1 MPLRS
6 YVQSS
11 TPEIAALEHADAG
24 LAIRRIAVPAAFAF
38 LGDQLLGIVD
48 TIAIGT
54 LGTAALAQ
62 ITTAMSVFLVFGIGL
77 FGFGSGLRIL
87 GAQAIGAG
95 RSERFGTIVRSSIVV
110 PLGLAI
116 VIAGALA
123 ICAHPLMAAMLPPHV
138 TTTGAARY
146 LAIRGLSLVPMVVT
160 GMLATAFA
168 TSGDTKISLRI
179 LIVVNL
185 VHIPLLGILALGALT
200 HHPLGLGG
208 AALSSLVAELIACAY
223 TIAQTVQRPEFRIF
237 SSRRIERELVL
248 ATASLSWPDF
258 VFLALQLIPAPV
270 TVALLAPSGAET
282 IGALRALEVVNDATW
297 ALPGSLGD
305 AFGTI
310 VGQRIGASDYDGAET
325 FLCKGRAIALRTC
338 ALAAAI
344 VAALAWPL
352 SALFT
357 FSPRLATIAF
367 APLAAHVALTL
378 PLKGLAMAN
387 VAPIRAAGDT
397 RWVMRMGIF
406 TTLISIGT
414 IVLGIEVFHIG
425 LWSLPLG
432 FSVGW
437 IYRNIAT
444 ARQLAGGDWR
454 RRARYAS

>member
-1 MPLRS
+1 
-6 YVQSS
+6 
-11 TPEIAALEHADAG
+11 
-24 LAIRRIAVPAAFAF
+24 
-38 LGDQLLGIVD
+38 
-48 TIAIGT
+48 
-54 LGTAALAQ
+54 
-62 ITTAMSVFLVFGIGL
+62 
-77 FGFGSGLRIL
+77 
-87 GAQAIGAG
+87 
-95 RSERFGTIVRSSIVV
+95 
-110 PLGLAI
+110 
-116 VIAGALA
+116 
-123 ICAHPLMAAMLPPHV
+123 
-138 TTTGAARY
+138 
-146 LAIRGLSLVPMVVT
+146 MVVT

-168 TSGDTKISLRI
+168 TAGDTKISLRI

-185 VHIPLLGILALGALT
+185 VHIPLLGVLGLGVLT

-208 AALSSLVAELIACAY
+208 AALSSLIAELIACAY
-223 TIAQTVQRPEFRIF
+223 TIAQTTKRPEFRIF
-237 SSRRIERELVL
+237 SSRRIERTLVL

-282 IGALRALEVVNDATW
+282 IGAMRALEVVNDATW

-310 VGQRIGASDYDGAET
+310 VGQRIGAGDYAGAVR
-325 FLCKGRAIALRTC
+325 FLRKGRAIALRAC
-338 ALAAAI
+338 AFAAAI

-357 FSPRLATIAF
+357 FSPALATIAF
-367 APLAAHVALTL
+367 APLAVHVALTL
-378 PLKGLAMAN
+378 PLKGIAMAN

-406 TTLISIGT
+406 TTLISIGG
-414 IVLGIEVFHIG
+414 IVLGIDVFHIG
-425 LWSLPLG
+425 LWALPLG

-444 ARQLAGGDWR
+444 ARRLAGGDWQ